1 MDQRDWHILQMLYRE
16 KNITKLAES
25 LFMSQPAL
33 TKRIQQIEN
42 EYKVKIIHR
51 GKKGIQFTP
60 QGDYLVDYAI
70 EMLKRDTEVRDHLA
84 NMDTEISGT
93 IRLGVSN
100 LITRKIP
107 PVLKEFKKRYP
118 KVEFSLTS
126 NWSNKIYNQL
136 YNHEVHIGFVRG
148 DYKWAGG
155 KRLLLVENLA
165 LVSHSKVELDELPQL
180 PRIDYNCDVKLKDM
194 IDTWWS
200 ENYSVPPKVG
210 IKVDKTDTCKEMV
223 INDLGYAIMPSLVVK
238 NTGDLYQVALKD
250 KNGDPITR
258 ETWMLYNEDDYELK
272 LVKSFI
278 EFMEEINFQQMI
290 SKS

>member
-1 MDQRDWHILQMLYRE
+1 MDKRDWNILQMLYRE

-60 QGDYLVDYAI
+60 QGDYLVDYAV

-93 IRLGVSN
+93 IRLGVSS

-126 NWSNKIYNQL
+126 DWSNKIYNQL
-136 YNHEVHIGFVRG
+136 YNHETHIGFIRG
-148 DYKWAGG
+148 DYKWTGG

-210 IKVDKTDTCKEMV
+210 IKVDKTDTCKEMIV
-223 INDLGYAIMPSLVVK
+223 NDLGYAIMPSLVVK
-238 NTGDLYQVALKD
+238 NTGDLYRVALKD
-250 KNGDPITR
+250 KTGKPITR

-272 LVKSFI
+272 LVRSFI

>member
-148 DYKWAGG
+148 DYKWTGG

-238 NTGDLYQVALKD
+238 NTSDLYQVALKD

-272 LVKSFI
+272 LVRSFI